1 MTTTPTSGL
10 RRRTRATVDQT
21 AETARIERL
30 LKREAPALLAYFG
43 RRVRPAEDAADLLSE
58 TMIVAWRRADV
69 VPVDEQQA
77 RMWLFGVARNTLST
91 HRRGQARRAALASE
105 LRAELSS
112 LPGSVSISGR
122 YEEDPRVD
130 LVREL
135 VAALPEVDR
144 EIFALVVWDGF
155 SLAEVAQMLDMPAGT
170 VRSRYSRAR
179 ASVRAQVENA

>member
-1 MTTTPTSGL
+1 MDHTGEM
-10 RRRTRATVDQT
+10 AHV
-21 AETARIERL
+21 ERM
-30 LKREAPALLAYFG
+30 LKREAAALLAYFE

-58 TMIVAWRRADV
+58 TMIVAWRRADI
-69 VPVDEQQA
+69 VPADEQQA

-91 HRRGQARRAALASE
+91 HRRGQARREALASE
-105 LRAELSS
+105 LRAELRVT
-112 LPGSVSISGR
+112 PGSVSIHGSH
-122 YEEDPRVD
+122 EEDPRVD

-179 ASVRAQVENA
+179 ANLRAQVGNA